1 MFISKDILASGT
13 WDFPRFC
20 SVVEIPVLRSDGSV
34 VDTRGYDKQPVC
46 TTGRKSSLVVPPIPT
61 HPSSQQIKQS
71 LALIDEAI
79 GEFPYTDTPSRA
91 NAIALLLTPL
101 IRHAI
106 TGQVP
111 IALLDAPQQGT
122 GKSLLGKVV
131 SNPCDRAAKPQ
142 RRPLRIPMRNGVS
155 ESPQRYIPVPQ
166 VITIDNIEG
175 TGRRSL

>member
-1 MFISKDILASGT
+1 MFISKDILASRT

-46 TTGRKSSLVVPPIPT
+46 TTRRKTSLIVPPIPT

-131 SNPCDRAAKPQ
+131 SILAIWREAAMMAAPDSDEEWRK
-142 RRPLRIPMRNGVS
+142 RITATLYSGA
-155 ESPQRYIPVPQ
+155 
-166 VITIDNIEG
+166 
-175 TGRRSL
+175 TGYYHR